1 MKKFIWLRIL
11 ISIVLIA
18 ALGFFGFFALLIAAF
33 SEGRKFYAPMVMV
46 VSIGMMIFVIAGAVL
61 APKLKKLFL
70 VFLSF
75 AVVCSIAI
83 VSYNVMVNYDKSIP
97 VLNDQGVDLNQYK
110 PFAQGTKA
118 VVLEEQS
125 NLKLTSHQLPVMDGA
140 TALYPLYA
148 AFAQEVYPQKGYK
161 IDNSEVMCNNT
172 IGAYENLMN
181 GRVDIIFAAR
191 PSQMQ
196 IQRAAEKGIEFKLT
210 PIGREAF
217 VFFVNAKNPV
227 TGLTTS
233 QIQDI
238 YSGKITNWKDVGG
251 KDEPIRAFQRK
262 ENSGSQTM
270 LEKFMEGKPLME
282 PPMVDRFSGM
292 GEIIVQTADY
302 KNYKNSIGFSFLF
315 FSTEMVKN
323 NQIRLLRVDGIYPDR
338 NTIKNKEYPLV
349 TDFYAV
355 TANSGKPNVERGN
368 PNVERLIEWIL
379 SPQGQK
385 IVEETGYTSIN

>member
-11 ISIVLIA
+11 ISVLLIA
-18 ALGFFGFFALLIAAF
+18 VIVVVGFFAFVIAAF
-33 SEGRKFYAPMVMV
+33 SKGHEFYVPMVMV
-46 VSIGMMIFVIAGAVL
+46 VLVAMMIFVVAGAIL
-61 APKLKKLFL
+61 APKLKKLCI

-75 AVVCSIAI
+75 VAVCSIAT

-97 VLNDQGVDLNQYK
+97 VLSDQGVDLNQYK
-110 PFAQGTKA
+110 PFTQGTKA

-125 NLKLTSHQLPVMDGA
+125 SLKLTSELPVMDGA
-140 TALYPLYA
+140 TALYPLYS
-148 AFAQEVYPQKGYK
+148 AFAQAVYPEKEYN
-161 IDNSEVMCNNT
+161 INDSEVMCNNT
-172 IGAYENLMN
+172 IGAYENLIN

-191 PSQMQ
+191 PSQEQ
-196 IQRAAEKGIEFKLT
+196 IQKAADKGIEFKLT

-217 VFFVNAKNPV
+217 VFFVNVKNPV

-251 KDEPIRAFQRK
+251 KNEPIRAFQRK

-282 PPMVDRFSGM
+282 PLKEDRVVTM
-292 GEIIVQTADY
+292 GGIIEQTADY
-302 KNYKNSIGFSFLF
+302 KNYRNSIGFSFLF

-323 NQIRLLRVDGIYPDR
+323 NQIRLLRVDDIYPDR
-338 NTIKNKEYPLV
+338 NTIRDKTYPLV

-355 TANSGKPNVERGN
+355 TAKSDN

-385 IVEETGYTSIN
+385 IVEQTGYTPIN